1 MSIWTLILDLLF
13 FEEACVGR
21 AQQVIAG
28 LSCLED
34 REQAYNM
41 AWSRLDKRFGNR
53 TKLMS
58 LVKQD
63 LEGPPIKE
71 WDAKAL
77 IDLCD
82 KMYKCETSFFGWR
95 ESHLLNNDDLL
106 QKVFQRLPYK
116 LKSQFVSIVDK
127 GSGTFTE
134 LRELVEN
141 AASEADTAYGQLLSQ
156 GNVRRS
162 NNNQG
167 VINNVSKRTC
177 VAQQHLAPIKPAVEP
192 PLCVLCSENH
202 EIWKCA
208 VFESKSIKERL
219 SLAQTFKLCFNCLR
233 TGHRVSQC
241 RWKVQC
247 KKCGRRHNL
256 LLHTDI
262 EDQINL
268 PASQDKKE
276 NLAACTSCNNS
287 ASLFSGRTIFKV
299 VPVKVWY
306 DDPSKYICTYAFID
320 KGSSVNMCSAELA
333 ERLGVPVKW
342 GNVELITANAI
353 THEKKK
359 VDFLAIT
366 RN

>member
-1 MSIWTLILDLLF
+1 MLNNCDKSRPESCSIVSKGKNLKSCSWPRVSNAENLTKSFEPGTSFAPVKNKITTNLFKQKSDIDEFKLSNSYLQPMAPTTSKAFENKMPPHSSLVPGLRLKLDTFNGDVLKYLTF
-13 FEEACVGR
+13 KKKFIRIMENEYLDFDIRFAFLEEACVGR
-21 AQQVIAG
+21 AQQVIVG

-34 REQAYNM
+34 REQAYYM

-58 LVKQD
+58 FVKQD
-63 LEGPPIKE
+63 LEEPAIKE

-127 GSGTFTE
+127 GLGTFTQ

-156 GNVRRS
+156 GNLRKS

-167 VINNVSKRTC
+167 VINNVCKRTC

-192 PLCVLCSENH
+192 SLCMLCSENH

-219 SLAQTFKLCFNCLR
+219 SLAQTFKLCFNCFR

-241 RWKVQC
+241 R
-247 KKCGRRHNL
+247 
-256 LLHTDI
+256 
-262 EDQINL
+262 
-268 PASQDKKE
+268 
-276 NLAACTSCNNS
+276 
-287 ASLFSGRTIFKV
+287 
-299 VPVKVWY
+299 
-306 DDPSKYICTYAFID
+306 
-320 KGSSVNMCSAELA
+320 
-333 ERLGVPVKW
+333 
-342 GNVELITANAI
+342 
-353 THEKKK
+353 
-359 VDFLAIT
+359 
-366 RN
+366 